1 MITAAEIQ
9 EFEGAIQTK
18 WGRRG
23 IDPQELV
30 STALERYER
39 KRNVET
45 IRHPVRWLLRA
56 AVLIRRELYRDQKKR
71 DNTIDAVKATKSPD
85 RRMNGAIMHPQAMV
99 VMREFNTVSARR
111 KNCEIACSQV
121 LQSLTTRERALA
133 EHCGICGRTPAEAAP
148 LIGSN
153 RSTVKSGWL
162 RLKKK
167 LELNESLLNAVGG
180 SRSAVQ

>member
-39 KRNVET
+39 RRNVET
-45 IRHPVRWLLRA
+45 IRDPVRWLLKA
-56 AVLIRRELYRDQKKR
+56 AGLIRRELYRDQKKR
-71 DNTIDAVKATKSPD
+71 DDTIDAVKATKSPD
-85 RRMNGAIMHPQAMV
+85 RRMNGAILLPHAMV
-99 VMREFNTVSARR
+99 PMREATTVSTRR
-111 KNCEIACSQV
+111 INREIACIQV
-121 LQSLTTRERALA
+121 LQSLTPRERALA

-167 LELNESLLNAVGG
+167 LEFNELLLNAVAR